1 MKDKEKALQCE
12 ECAKLQLENNFYKII
27 TEKLNNKTGEY
38 EPYRI
43 CKKCITSDYSF
54 GFYSDKDRIYNMCEK
69 YNLYYN
75 DSIVD
80 EVISSEKEYKF
91 GDYLRIISSLRQYQ
105 DKKFK
110 DSVFEN
116 SKEEQ
121 NKESDIDFINND
133 IIQLKRNIKK
143 ALDNYDY
150 NAHNKWMNSLRDAI
164 ELRDKLQGNKNYV
177 INIGTINSNT
187 NDAEELVANL
197 IRLAKENSSIY
208 G

>member
-1 MKDKEKALQCE
+1 MDIKKFKCDECEDKVVET
-12 ECAKLQLENNFYKII
+12 NFYRII
-27 TEKLNNKTGEY
+27 TEKLNTKTGEY

-54 GFYSDKDRIYNMCEK
+54 GIHSDRDRIHNICKK

-80 EVISSEKEYKF
+80 EVILNDKEYKL

-105 DKKFK
+105 GLKFK

-116 SKEEQ
+116 ISKEQ
-121 NKESDIDFINND
+121 NKESDIDFINDD
-133 IIQLKRNIKK
+133 IVQLKKNIQK

-197 IRLAKENSSIY
+197 IKLAKENSNIFR
-208 G
+208 